1 MGAVEDL
8 EHRENSMSA
17 AQGVIG
23 HFDIAGG
30 DIAGLSSFYRDVLGW
45 AVEDRGPGYAQ
56 VETPSL
62 RGALVEAPESSLTL
76 GVVVDDL
83 DAALLDAAAAGGSV
97 VMPATDNGWVR
108 KAQVADPAGNV
119 LTLIQK

>member
-1 MGAVEDL
+1 
-8 EHRENSMSA
+8 MSA

-30 DIAGLSSFYRDVLGW
+30 DIGRLSSFYREVLGW
-45 AVEDRGPGYAQ
+45 TVADRGPGYAQ

-62 RGALVEAPESSLTL
+62 RGALVEAPEPSLTL

-83 DAALLDAAAAGGSV
+83 DAALLDAASAGGSV
-97 VMPATDNGWVR
+97 VMPPTDNGWVR
-108 KAQVADPAGNV
+108 KAQVADPVGNV

>member
-1 MGAVEDL
+1 MEDW

-17 AQGVIG
+17 TPGVIA

-30 DIAGLSSFYRDVLGW
+30 DIAGLSSFYRDMFGW
-45 AVEDRGPGYAQ
+45 DVADRGPGYAQ

-76 GVVVDDL
+76 GIVVDDL
-83 DAALLDAAAAGGSV
+83 DAAVLDAASAGGSV

>member
-1 MGAVEDL
+1 
-8 EHRENSMSA
+8 MSTPS
-17 AQGVIG
+17 GVIG

-30 DIAGLSSFYRDVLGW
+30 DLGRLSTFYREVFGW
-45 AVEDRGPGYAQ
+45 EVNARGEGYSQ

-62 RGALVEAPESSLTL
+62 RGALVEAPEASLTV

-83 DAALLDAAAAGGSV
+83 DAALIDAATLGGTV

-119 LTLIQK
+119 LALIQK

>member
-1 MGAVEDL
+1 
-8 EHRENSMSA
+8 MSA
-17 AQGVIG
+17 TPGVIA

-30 DIAGLSSFYRDVLGW
+30 DIAGLSSFYRDMFGW
-45 AVEDRGPGYAQ
+45 AVADRGPGYAQ

-76 GVVVDDL
+76 GIVVDDL
-83 DAALLDAAAAGGSV
+83 DAAVLDASSAGGSV

>member
-1 MGAVEDL
+1 MDAI
-8 EHRENSMSA
+8 
-17 AQGVIG
+17 QGVIG
-23 HFDIAGG
+23 HFDIAGS
-30 DIAGLSSFYRDVLGW
+30 DIGRLSTFYREVFGW
-45 AVEDRGPGYAQ
+45 AAETRGPGYAQ

-62 RGALVEAPESSLTL
+62 RGALVEAPEASLTL

-83 DAALLDAAAAGGSV
+83 DAALIEAASAGGTV

>member
-1 MGAVEDL
+1 
-8 EHRENSMSA
+8 MSA

-23 HFDIAGG
+23 HFDISGG
-30 DIAGLSSFYRDVLGW
+30 DIAGLSSFYREVLGW

-76 GVVVDDL
+76 GVVVEDL

>member
-1 MGAVEDL
+1 
-8 EHRENSMSA
+8 MSA
-17 AQGVIG
+17 TPGAIG

-30 DIAGLSSFYRDVLGW
+30 DIGRLSAFYRGVFGW
-45 AVEDRGPGYAQ
+45 AVEARGPGYSQ

-62 RGALVEAPESSLTL
+62 RGALVEAPEASLTL
-76 GVVVDDL
+76 GIVVDDL
-83 DAALLDAAAAGGSV
+83 DGALVEAASAGGTV
-97 VMPATDNGWVR
+97 VMPVTDNGWVR